1 MYHLLLV
8 DDEDITLDRLR
19 STIRWDTLGI
29 GEVSVA
35 YSMMQAQRVYQAKPV
50 DIMICDIEMPAG
62 SGIELVRWVREN
74 GYHTLNI
81 FLTAH
86 ADFEYIHEALAM
98 QAIEYILKPIA
109 FEEVENA
116 VRKAVALADSASM
129 KSRSDLQLYFE
140 MLLQGS
146 GDSVYR
152 SLQNRGSPLSEDT
165 AVLPVVLFARQPLA
179 LQSEACAPLAFVPYG
194 RWPLLCD
201 PLDLSGSYVFLL
213 DAAAC
218 DREALAEDCAHLWQ
232 LAGERIPAAVLCVG
246 EATPVYTLAQF
257 VQKMLQR
264 CYATDV
270 EKGVISMRNPCAVS
284 PRPQAADFFLCKTFL
299 EEGNYQKANDY
310 VYKYLHDLQPASPA
324 ALKAF
329 QQSYWEM
336 IRKAVRR
343 PEALEA
349 LRPHGE
355 CTALKELRGAGA

>member
-152 SLQNRGSPLSEDT
+152 SLQN
-165 AVLPVVLFARQPLA
+165 
-179 LQSEACAPLAFVPYG
+179 
-194 RWPLLCD
+194 
-201 PLDLSGSYVFLL
+201 
-213 DAAAC
+213 
-218 DREALAEDCAHLWQ
+218 
-232 LAGERIPAAVLCVG
+232 
-246 EATPVYTLAQF
+246 
-257 VQKMLQR
+257 
-264 CYATDV
+264 
-270 EKGVISMRNPCAVS
+270 
-284 PRPQAADFFLCKTFL
+284 
-299 EEGNYQKANDY
+299 
-310 VYKYLHDLQPASPA
+310 
-324 ALKAF
+324 
-329 QQSYWEM
+329 
-336 IRKAVRR
+336 
-343 PEALEA
+343 
-349 LRPHGE
+349 
-355 CTALKELRGAGA
+355 